1 MPSQLTR
8 KRVRVSSFKFFGG
21 DVYVLRKLTPAD
33 FLDEDDGLPLNFFRG
48 KSSEKSMYEL
58 TMEACGI
65 DINKKNDKDASARH
79 LKIIKFMLSKCV
91 ISENKKKFDVEE
103 FMNRPGTPK
112 NIAKM
117 MHLFGEAV
125 KISFKRFSCETRI
138 DDSNAISIFILSKRF
153 SRPPI
158 EILLPSGDYSEMD
171 AWMFNMYI
179 ASIGIKEENRQA
191 QKAMSKK

>member
-1 MPSQLTR
+1 MQSQLTR

-33 FLDEDDGLPLNFFRG
+33 FLDEDDGLPLNFFLG

-91 ISENKKKFDVEE
+91 ISENKRKFDVDE
-103 FMNRPGTPK
+103 FMGRPGTPK
-112 NIAKM
+112 NIGKM
-117 MHLFGEAV
+117 MLLFSEAI
-125 KISFKRFSCETRI
+125 KMSFKRFSCETRI
-138 DDSNAISIFILSKRF
+138 DDSNSIAIFVLSKRF

-158 EILLPSGDYSEMD
+158 EILLPHGDYSEMD

-179 ASIGIKEENRQA
+179 ANIGIKEENRLA
-191 QKAMSKK
+191 SKVGKK

>member
-1 MPSQLTR
+1 MPSQLTH
-8 KRVRVSSFKFFGG
+8 KFRVSRFKFFGG

-33 FLDEDDGLPLNFFRG
+33 FLDENDGLPLNFFRG
-48 KSSEKSMYEL
+48 GTSEKSMYEL
-58 TMEACGI
+58 AMEACGI
-65 DINKKNDKDASARH
+65 DINKKKSETESH
-79 LKIIKFMLSKCV
+79 LRIIKFMLSKCV

-103 FMNRPGTPK
+103 FMSRPGTPK

-138 DDSNAISIFILSKRF
+138 NDSNAVSIFVLSKRF

-158 EILLPSGDYSEMD
+158 EILLPGGDYSEMD

-179 ASIGIKEENRQA
+179 ASVGIKEENRQA
-191 QKAMSKK
+191 QKAINKK